1 MLEEQI
7 PRYHHH
13 HHAHA
18 PPPASP
24 DWLHETLQHATP
36 ASEFLAWALQTL
48 VIGLELVRR
57 CFWAVLR
64 LEAEHL
70 YNTEGFRR
78 IDNVP
83 MHFDRKAQE
92 ERPELEPKSRVRL
105 LLELG
110 SYLLLLAALWR
121 ACGGVYS
128 ADGDAEVAPSCR
140 TLAQHT
146 RGACS
151 QPAGEQPL
159 SHRRA
164 PRSL

>member
-92 ERPELEPKSRVRL
+92 ERPELEPKSRVQL
-105 LLELG
+105 LLELA
-110 SYLLLLAALWR
+110 SYLLLLAAL
-121 ACGGVYS
+121 ATLS
-128 ADGDAEVAPSCR
+128 AV
-140 TLAQHT
+140 T
-146 RGACS
+146 RGLEGGS
-151 QPAGEQPL
+151 PGSP
-159 SHRRA
+159 S
-164 PRSL
+164 P

>member
-1 MLEEQI
+1 MWW
-7 PRYHHH
+7 
-13 HHAHA
+13 A
-18 PPPASP
+18 PCVRAQSRKTEYFTASATSAQAKTHQGAGDVAVSP
-24 DWLHETLQHATP
+24 FLRCFSKALLATP
-36 ASEFLAWALQTL
+36 ASEFRAWALQTL

-92 ERPELEPKSRVRL
+92 ERPELEQKSRVQL

-110 SYLLLLAALWR
+110 SYLLLLAAL
-121 ACGGVYS
+121 ATLS
-128 ADGDAEVAPSCR
+128 AV
-140 TLAQHT
+140 T
-146 RGACS
+146 RGLEGGS
-151 QPAGEQPL
+151 PGGP
-159 SHRRA
+159 S
-164 PRSL
+164 P